1 MEFELWDD
9 VAPAHV
15 NSFRK
20 LAQKGYFDGQALHL
34 LALAL
39 TLIPTQSL
47 RLTVGLTVRLAQ
59 TPTLPSDH

>member
-20 LAQKGYFDGQALHL
+20 LAQKGYFDGQALHPTL
-34 LALAL
+34 AVALAL
-39 TLIPTQSL
+39 TPQGRASPHRTTATHPSL
-47 RLTVGLTVRLAQ
+47 
-59 TPTLPSDH
+59 